1 MVALGATG
9 LPPGPTLGVKG
20 RPVALAKTVTPG
32 AGTGMEEEEGKI
44 VAESSSD
51 GCPVAG
57 VDGVAVEVGVG
68 NGAVTDGLETMA
80 VVEDPE
86 GIMLE
91 PSDEVEGRRP

>member
-20 RPVALAKTVTPG
+20 RPVALAKMVTPG
-32 AGTGMEEEEGKI
+32 AGIGMEEEEGKM
-44 VAESSSD
+44 VAESSGD

-57 VDGVAVEVGVG
+57 VNGVSVEVGVG
-68 NGAVTDGLETMA
+68 EGAVTDGLKTMA
-80 VVEDPE
+80 LVEDPE

-91 PSDEVEGRRP
+91 PSDEVGGRRS